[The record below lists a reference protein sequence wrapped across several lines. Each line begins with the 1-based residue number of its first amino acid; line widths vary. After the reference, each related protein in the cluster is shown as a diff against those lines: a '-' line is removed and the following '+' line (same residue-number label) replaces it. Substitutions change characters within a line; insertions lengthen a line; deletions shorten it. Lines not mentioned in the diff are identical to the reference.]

1 MGFNQRILHVF
12 KRNKPFTYAELDPS
26 HVSSDNEYQDEDRL
40 LNRLSVGDDS
50 FEHAEKGE
58 TNCCHRHHSF
68 VRCLGWLNGLFFCL
82 SLYLF
87 TAAMLN
93 WKQVPGGRERNW
105 ALKQVSEKC
114 KIQEFSSTEDV
125 SHKKTH
131 SSNSRRNRDSAFNL
145 ATQRH
150 ISRARGRIHLSKT
163 PSPEVDAAW
172 ARIETQNPIPLSR
185 QDLVNQG
192 KDPDMYAKFPESF
205 GFGPDAFI
213 GRIDV
218 FHQIHC
224 LNRLRMHLYWNV
236 AYYYPDEQ
244 MGKYHQL
251 HASHCVYALLQNL
264 MCQGNVDTYGHYWV
278 DMQENAV
285 PDFNINHKCR
295 DFEAILEYHDEIAVP
310 LEKFGALRRPLNE
323 PVRHMSHEA
332 KEIFRWFDNH
342 EDDGQDGME
351 IL

>member
-1 MGFNQRILHVF
+1 MGFNQRILQIF
-12 KRNKPFTYAELDPS
+12 KHKKPFTYAELDPS
-26 HVSSDNEYQDEDRL
+26 HVNSDIEYQDEDRL
-40 LNRLSVGDDS
+40 LNRFSVGDES
-50 FEHAEKGE
+50 FERTEKGE
-58 TNCCHRHHSF
+58 TDSCHKHHSF
-68 VRCLGWLNGLFFCL
+68 VECLGWLNGLFFCL

-93 WKQVPGGRERNW
+93 WKQVPGGRELNW
-105 ALKQVSEKC
+105 ALKQVSEKSP
-114 KIQEFSSTEDV
+114 ILDAIDIPLSTWRLNGTFLERENE
-125 SHKKTH
+125 SIY
-131 SSNSRRNRDSAFNL
+131 R
-145 ATQRH
+145 QP
-150 ISRARGRIHLSKT
+150 

-185 QDLVNQG
+185 QDLLNQG
-192 KDPDMYAKFPESF
+192 KNPDLYAKFPESF

-310 LEKFGALRRPLNE
+310 LEKFGALRRPVDE
-323 PVRHMSHEA
+323 PVKHMTHEA

>member
-12 KRNKPFTYAELDPS
+12 KRNKSFTYAELDPS

-131 SSNSRRNRDSAFNL
+131 SSTSRRNRDSAFNL

-163 PSPEVDAAW
+163 PISRSRCSMGSYRDAKSHS
-172 ARIETQNPIPLSR
+172 PIPTRSCQPRKRSR
-185 QDLVNQG
+185 YVRQI
-192 KDPDMYAKFPESF
+192 S
-205 GFGPDAFI
+205 
-213 GRIDV
+213 RI
-218 FHQIHC
+218 F
-224 LNRLRMHLYWNV
+224 W
-236 AYYYPDEQ
+236 
-244 MGKYHQL
+244 
-251 HASHCVYALLQNL
+251 
-264 MCQGNVDTYGHYWV
+264 
-278 DMQENAV
+278 
-285 PDFNINHKCR
+285 F
-295 DFEAILEYHDEIAVP
+295 
-310 LEKFGALRRPLNE
+310 RP
-323 PVRHMSHEA
+323 
-332 KEIFRWFDNH
+332 
-342 EDDGQDGME
+342 
-351 IL
+351 

>member
-1 MGFNQRILHVF
+1 MER
-12 KRNKPFTYAELDPS
+12 E
-26 HVSSDNEYQDEDRL
+26 DESIYR
-40 LNRLSVGDDS
+40 
-50 FEHAEKGE
+50 
-58 TNCCHRHHSF
+58 
-68 VRCLGWLNGLFFCL
+68 
-82 SLYLF
+82 
-87 TAAMLN
+87 
-93 WKQVPGGRERNW
+93 QP
-105 ALKQVSEKC
+105 
-114 KIQEFSSTEDV
+114 
-125 SHKKTH
+125 
-131 SSNSRRNRDSAFNL
+131 
-145 ATQRH
+145 
-150 ISRARGRIHLSKT
+150 

-172 ARIETQNPIPLSR
+172 ARIETQNPIPLTR

-192 KDPDMYAKFPESF
+192 KDPDMFAKFPESF

-236 AYYYPDEQ
+236 DYYYPDEE

-295 DFEAILEYHDEIAVP
+295 DFEAILKYHDEIAIP
-310 LEKFGALRRPLNE
+310 LEKFGALRRPE
-323 PVRHMSHEA
+323 GAPVRHMTHES

-342 EDDGQDGME
+342 PDNGEDGTE

>member
-12 KRNKPFTYAELDPS
+12 KRNKSFTYAELDPS

-105 ALKQVSEKC
+105 ALKQVSEKSPLLDA
-114 KIQEFSSTEDV
+114 IEIPLSTWRLNGTFLEREDE
-125 SHKKTH
+125 SIYRKP
-131 SSNSRRNRDSAFNL
+131 
-145 ATQRH
+145 
-150 ISRARGRIHLSKT
+150 

>member
-1 MGFNQRILHVF
+1 MGFNQRILQIF
-12 KRNKPFTYAELDPS
+12 KHNKPFTYAELDPS
-26 HVSSDNEYQDEDRL
+26 HVNSDNEYQDEDRL
-40 LNRLSVGDDS
+40 LNRFSASLISPILDAIDIPLS
-50 FEHAEKGE
+50 
-58 TNCCHRHHSF
+58 TWR
-68 VRCLGWLNGLFFCL
+68 LNGTFLE
-82 SLYLF
+82 
-87 TAAMLN
+87 
-93 WKQVPGGRERNW
+93 RENESIYR
-105 ALKQVSEKC
+105 KP
-114 KIQEFSSTEDV
+114 
-125 SHKKTH
+125 
-131 SSNSRRNRDSAFNL
+131 
-145 ATQRH
+145 
-150 ISRARGRIHLSKT
+150 

-185 QDLVNQG
+185 QDLLNQD

-236 AYYYPDEQ
+236 EYYYPDEQ

-310 LEKFGALRRPLNE
+310 LEKFGALRRPLDE
-323 PVRHMSHEA
+323 PVRHMTHEA

-342 EDDGQDGME
+342 EDDGQDGIE